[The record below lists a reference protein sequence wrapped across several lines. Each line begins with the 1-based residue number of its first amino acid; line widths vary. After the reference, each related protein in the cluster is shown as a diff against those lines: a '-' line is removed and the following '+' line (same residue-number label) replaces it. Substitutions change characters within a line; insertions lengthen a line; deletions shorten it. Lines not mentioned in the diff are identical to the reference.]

1 MQKLSLKLEDLALQS
16 FETTL
21 NAGAADGTVLG
32 HLDGASHDGCSDEYS
47 GACATQIYT
56 CAACETYDEP
66 CNDGGPDGQRRI
78 IVYQTPA

>member
-16 FETTL
+16 FATTL
-21 NAGAADGTVLG
+21 AGGAAGGTVLG
-32 HLDGASHDGCSDEYS
+32 HLDDTSHDGCSGEYS

-56 CAACETYDEP
+56 CAGCETYDEP
-66 CNDGGPDGQRRI
+66 CTGGGPDGQRRI